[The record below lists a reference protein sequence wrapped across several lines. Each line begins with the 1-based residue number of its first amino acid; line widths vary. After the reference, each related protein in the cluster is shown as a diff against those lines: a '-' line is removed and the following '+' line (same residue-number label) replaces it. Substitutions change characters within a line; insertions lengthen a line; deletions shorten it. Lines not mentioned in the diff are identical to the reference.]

1 MKLIYKAKD
10 IIEAHI
16 ISGLLESSNIE
27 SHVGGHYLQGGVGDL
42 AASDFATLS
51 VADNDV
57 NEALLIIKGYEKK
70 HTQEQTITKH
80 GSKIFNVPII
90 VIALSIIM
98 LVWLSIVFGDYS

>member
-16 ISGLLESSNIE
+16 ISGLLDSNNID

-42 AASDFATLS
+42 AASDFATIS

-57 NEALLIIKGYEKK
+57 EEAISIIKEYEKN
-70 HTQEQTITKH
+70 HTQDHAITKRN
-80 GSKIFNVPII
+80 SKIFNVPF
-90 VIALSIIM
+90 IAIAISIIM
-98 LVWLSIVFGDYS
+98 LVWLSIAFSDYS

>member
-1 MKLIYKAKD
+1 MKLVYKAKD

-42 AASDFATLS
+42 AASDFATIS

-57 NEALLIIKGYEKK
+57 NEAILIIKGYENN
-70 HTQEQTITKH
+70 HPQEKTGAKR
-80 GSKIFNVPII
+80 GSKIFNVPVVAIG
-90 VIALSIIM
+90 LSIAM
-98 LVWLSIVFGDYS
+98 LVWLSIAFGDYR